1 MPNPP
6 LLLTAGVLPGT
17 SRGNCL
23 FRSFS

>member
-17 SRGNCL
+17 SRGNRL